1 MLPSRVTCSLCVTA
15 DVERENWPTWRIFLR
30 PRKDLVD
37 KREQLNKDA
46 ARMVGMIESILEHER
61 EIRNLPKAES
71 EHESESKS
79 MDDIPEVYEESL

>member
-1 MLPSRVTCSLCVTA
+1 M
-15 DVERENWPTWRIFLR
+15 
-30 PRKDLVD
+30 D

-61 EIRNLPKAES
+61 EMRNLPKAES